1 MKCLLKSSTRMS
13 SPVRLPSL
21 EEAVARSNQAML
33 SEFEMKRCEKLVAEF
48 VQQRRPPPHLRAKV
62 DLAFRVSG
70 QSIEIFEL
78 RPHWMNKAVTLESP
92 LPKPPTTSAGSN
104 GKSSGNVR
112 T

>member
-1 MKCLLKSSTRMS
+1 MS
-13 SPVRLPSL
+13 SPARLTSF

-48 VQQRRPPPHLRAKV
+48 VQQRRPPSHLRAKV

-78 RPHWMNKAVTLESP
+78 RPH
-92 LPKPPTTSAGSN
+92 
-104 GKSSGNVR
+104 
-112 T
+112 